1 MRVEKPVAGRIESS
15 NPSGPRLTLS
25 QAAKALKRRVQLVR
39 YGIFSLPGREIRIP
53 SVRIANRAV
62 QIILPEGERRAQT
75 FELASMVYFDCYR
88 LARVQRPVST
98 VLDIGAN
105 LGFFALAARRRFP
118 EAKIHSYE
126 PNEDLKPYLEAH
138 CSAAGADHFLAAV
151 GAASGRVDL
160 DKHGSTLHSV
170 SHECEDGATPQIAF
184 AESVERLGTVDLLKL
199 DCEGAEWDIFSDP
212 RPWANVRNL
221 AMEYHLWARP
231 SLSIDDL
238 RHHLSALGFS
248 EILIEPDRTGD
259 WGMAWAT
266 RNQAV

>member
-1 MRVEKPVAGRIESS
+1 MRHEKPAPVGIASS
-15 NPSGPRLTLS
+15 RPSQRPLTFS
-25 QAAKALKRRVQLVR
+25 RAAQALKRRVQLVR
-39 YGIFSLPGREIRIP
+39 HGIFSLPGQEIRIP
-53 SVRIANRAV
+53 SVRVADKTV
-62 QIILPEGERRAQT
+62 QIRLPEGERRAQN

-88 LARVQRPVST
+88 LASVPRPVST

-138 CSAAGADHFLAAV
+138 CSAVGADHFLAAV
-151 GAASGRVDL
+151 GASPGRVSL

-170 SHECEDGATPQIAF
+170 SRECEDGSTPQVAF
-184 AESVERLGTVDLLKL
+184 AESVERLGTVDLVKL

-212 RPWANVRNL
+212 RPWENVRNL

-231 SLSIDDL
+231 SLSVDDL

-259 WGMAWAT
+259 WGMAWAK
-266 RNQAV
+266 RN